1 MLKFPY
7 GLEIKFLIIS
17 EILVKHSDGD
27 KIYPNK
33 HALQFEEKMK
43 KSAIYVDH
51 LTSDN
56 ILDEEPGSF

>member
-1 MLKFPY
+1 VALSRVRSIEGLFLEQLK
-7 GLEIKFLIIS
+7 L
-17 EILVKHSDGD
+17 D

-43 KSAIYVDH
+43 KTAIYVDH

-56 ILDEEPGSF
+56 ILDEEPGAF